1 MNAEEI
7 CNAFCRPI
15 ALHSVPIGYAL
26 RTPFRRSDG
35 DPIAVYI
42 RRDETAPEEIFRLED
57 DGQTIG
63 FLETSG
69 VDLDTDSRF
78 EALADMLRDHDAYY
92 DQDEVLIHTSYMPS
106 TEIPDACVR
115 FSALMLR
122 IHDLLLL
129 SPGRVRRTF
138 REDLIRIVERQF
150 GSSAV
155 QLNRPLNADMKDYVI
170 DIIVKSPDGRG
181 LAIYAATSESKAL
194 EALLFSR
201 ECRDQ
206 HVTNVRPMLI
216 LESARPRDIRTR
228 TLSRVINSNII
239 LASMDGEE
247 IAIRR
252 KLVESLAHQ
261 Q

>member
-1 MNAEEI
+1 MNADDI
-7 CNAFCRPI
+7 CRAFCRQI
-15 ALHSVPIGYAL
+15 ALHTVPIGYVI

-35 DPIAVYI
+35 DPLAIYI
-42 RRDETAPEEIFRLED
+42 RRDDTVPEERFRLED

-78 EALADMLRDHDAYY
+78 EALAEMLREHDARY
-92 DQDEVLIHTSYMPS
+92 DESEVLIHSEYM
-106 TEIPDACVR
+106 TADDIPIASVR
-115 FSALMLR
+115 FTALMLR
-122 IHDLLLL
+122 IFDLMLL

-138 REDLIRIVERQF
+138 RDDLIEIVRRQF
-150 GSSAV
+150 GDAAV
-155 QLNRPLNADMKDYVI
+155 RLNEPLNFAMKDYVI
-170 DIIVKSPDGRG
+170 DIVVRSADGRA
-181 LAIYAATSESKAL
+181 LAIYAATSENRAL

-206 HVTNVRPMLI
+206 HITTARPMLI
-216 LESARPRDIRTR
+216 LETAKPRDVRTK
-228 TLSRVINSNII
+228 TLSRVMNSDIL

-252 KLVESLAHQ
+252 KMQDTLAFQ